1 MHNIQQTD
9 AHIVVTTQSMKWKKN
24 IQGCGFLFGV
34 DIVAAVGMSWYDV
47 GADHSPV
54 LAADMWIF
62 GWYVVDAEHPPDLAA
77 DLHAPPSQHVFSH
90 CCRYRQIH
98 PPILACKFL
107 ALQMYLLYIC
117 TCRTLLDP
125 SLCWND
131 AETDDQQKESMPI
144 IDKKII
150 WMGNQQLSMLPFF
163 SQSFFSPI
171 RSPRLINETA
181 TTFWHQC
188 NGPVVRESYILFV
201 YLRFDLMFVI

>member
-1 MHNIQQTD
+1 MEEKYSGLRLPIWCWHC
-9 AHIVVTTQSMKWKKN
+9 SS
-24 IQGCGFLFGV
+24 
-34 DIVAAVGMSWYDV
+34 SWNELIWGWCRALPRPGSRYV
-47 GADHSPV
+47 
-54 LAADMWIF
+54 DMWLIC

-163 SQSFFSPI
+163 SQSFFSSI

>member
-24 IQGCGFLFGV
+24 IQGCGFLFGA

-107 ALQMYLLYIC
+107 VLQMYLLSIVHVEHC
-117 TCRTLLDP
+117 WTHLSVGMMLRLMINTPFVHLSFRSLSLD
-125 SLCWND
+125 
-131 AETDDQQKESMPI
+131 
-144 IDKKII
+144 KI
-150 WMGNQQLSMLPFF
+150 LKREFLDSYSEAF
-163 SQSFFSPI
+163 
-171 RSPRLINETA
+171 
-181 TTFWHQC
+181 TT
-188 NGPVVRESYILFV
+188 VDS
-201 YLRFDLMFVI
+201 